1 VLSCGVDRAPALSR
15 RRGHVPATKKPP
27 TKPKRRKRLQ
37 TTTTVQIA
45 GELLGIGRIRAYQS
59 ARKGEIPTMR
69 FGTAIRVPVA
79 KLAEMLGLP
88 VEEVNDW
95 ISTLEDE

>member
-1 VLSCGVDRAPALSR
+1 M
-15 RRGHVPATKKPP
+15 PATKKSA
-27 TKPKRRKRLQ
+27 TKKPKRRRRLQ
-37 TTTTVQIA
+37 TTTTVPIA
-45 GELLGIGRIRAYQS
+45 GELLGIGRIRAYDS

-69 FGTAIRVPVA
+69 FGHAIRVPVA

-95 ISTLEDE
+95 IATLEDE